1 VVRIELDKIKEN
13 ALQAIDNVLQLE
25 HNPIFTQNTDLLA
38 SEKQNWTSYY
48 TNIRRNPSKY
58 LIHTN
63 ASEAPESDDDR
74 DEDEVTRPDDNF
86 QRALSIMVD
95 VHAYFQVTYKV
106 MFLQS
111 RAARG

>member
-1 VVRIELDKIKEN
+1 MELDKIKEN

-25 HNPIFTQNTDLLA
+25 HNPLFTQNTDLLA
-38 SEKQNWTSYY
+38 SEKQNWTSCY
-48 TNIRRNPSKY
+48 TSIRRNPSKY
-58 LIHTN
+58 LIRTN
-63 ASEAPESDDDR
+63 ASEAESDDDR
-74 DEDEVTRPDDNF
+74 DEDEVTIPDDNF

-95 VHAYFQVTYKV
+95 VRAYFQVTYKV